1 MTLNMKKDDIDL
13 FEEGM
18 DWEKFA
24 ESDLKRTPTKLRRVL
39 GDEYHEAIAMGIYPY
54 TYFVTEYLHD
64 FMHRVVILD
73 PDDSIELEQVSL
85 VPLASNPK
93 GEFPLNTTK
102 QPPEK
107 LRIWFCRHKKTG
119 KHLHWKNYQQLD
131 KSKKSEYDR
140 YYEQFSKREIFTL
153 LRFAAEWN
161 TLDLL
166 KQESILDRL
175 RQ

>member
-1 MTLNMKKDDIDL
+1 MKKDDIDL

-24 ESDLKRTPTKLRRVL
+24 ERDLKRTPTKLRRVL
-39 GDEYHEAIAMGIYPY
+39 GDEYAEAIDMGIYPY
-54 TYFVTEYLHD
+54 NYFVTEYLHD

-73 PDDSIELEQVSL
+73 PDNSIELEQVSL
-85 VPLASNPK
+85 VPIASNPE
-93 GEFPLNTTK
+93 GAFPLNTGKRT
-102 QPPEK
+102 PEK
-107 LRIWFCRHKKTG
+107 FRIWYCQHKKTG
-119 KHLHWKNYQQLD
+119 KHLNWKSYQQLD

-161 TLDLL
+161 TLDLPQ
-166 KQESILDRL
+166 QESILDRL
-175 RQ
+175 RE